1 MNILFLDEKNKKND
15 IIIISVFCNEN
26 ILLCRKVGSK
36 TWEFPGGHIEENETE
51 YEAAIRELY
60 EETGIQCKYS
70 FKEISDF
77 EVRND
82 NNRIYGRLFYL
93 KLDDSYISEP
103 LKYEMEETRC
113 FFSLPKDIS
122 YPYQSK
128 SIEKINKSIIQK

>member
-1 MNILFLDEKNKKND
+1 MNILFSDEKNKKND
-15 IIIISVFCNEN
+15 IIIIFVSCNEN

-36 TWEFPGGHIEENETE
+36 TWEFPGGHIEGNETE

-60 EETGIQCKYS
+60 EETGIQCKYP

-77 EVRND
+77 EVIND

-103 LKYEMEETRC
+103 LKYEMEEIRW

-122 YPYQSK
+122 YPYQSEI
-128 SIEKINKSIIQK
+128 IEKINKSIIQK

>member
-1 MNILFLDEKNKKND
+1 MNILFSDEKNKKND
-15 IIIISVFCNEN
+15 IIIIFVSCNEN

-36 TWEFPGGHIEENETE
+36 TWEFPGGHIEGNETE

-60 EETGIQCKYS
+60 EETGIHCKCS

-77 EVRND
+77 EIIND
-82 NNRIYGRLFYL
+82 NNLIYGRLFYL

-103 LKYEMEETRC
+103 LKYEMEETRW

-128 SIEKINKSIIQK
+128 II

>member
-1 MNILFLDEKNKKND
+1 MNILFSDEKNKKNN
-15 IIIISVFCNEN
+15 IIIIFVSCNEN

-36 TWEFPGGHIEENETE
+36 TWEFPGGHIEGNETE

-60 EETGIQCKYS
+60 EETGIHCKCS

-77 EVRND
+77 EIIND

-93 KLDDSYISEP
+93 KLDDSYIFEP
-103 LKYEMEETRC
+103 LKYEMEEIKW

-122 YPYQSK
+122 YPYQNEI
-128 SIEKINKSIIQK
+128 IEKINKSIIQK